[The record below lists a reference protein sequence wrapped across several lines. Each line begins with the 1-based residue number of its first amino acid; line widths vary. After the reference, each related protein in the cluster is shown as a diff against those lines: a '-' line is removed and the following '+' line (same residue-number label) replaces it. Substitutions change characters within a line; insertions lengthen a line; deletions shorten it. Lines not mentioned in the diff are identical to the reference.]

1 MGKLSTK
8 NVWGKVVLYLREQ
21 RQVALHVACG
31 DITDVQIDNDSLI
44 INIEDGMIY
53 NLLNDG
59 KRQIE
64 NALRWQG
71 LDLKVVINTKKVEL
85 SSAEKDI
92 LRLKELFG
100 DNLKILGGNDGIQ

>member
-1 MGKLSTK
+1 M
-8 NVWGKVVLYLREQ
+8 LYLKEHQ
-21 RQVALHVACG
+21 QVALHVACG
-31 DITDVQIDNDSLI
+31 DITEVQIENNELI

-71 LDLKVVINTKKVEL
+71 LDLNVVINIKKVEL
-85 SSAEKDI
+85 SPVQKDI
-92 LRLKELFG
+92 KKLQELFG
-100 DNLKILGGNDGIQ
+100 DNLKILGGNNGLQ

>member
-1 MGKLSTK
+1 MGKLSAK
-8 NVWGKVVLYLREQ
+8 NVWGKVVLYLREH

-31 DITDVQIDNDSLI
+31 DITDVQIDGDSLM

-71 LDLKVVINTKKVEL
+71 LDLKVVVNIKKTEL
-85 SSAEKDI
+85 SPDEKDI

>member
-1 MGKLSTK
+1 MGKLSAK
-8 NVWGKVVLYLREQ
+8 NVWGKTVLYLKEH

-31 DITDVQIDNDSLI
+31 DITDVQISGDSLI
-44 INIEDGMIY
+44 INIEDGMIF

-71 LDLKVVINTKKVEL
+71 LDLNVVVNIKKVEL
-85 SSAEKDI
+85 SPAEKDI
-92 LRLKELFG
+92 KKLKELFG
-100 DNLKILGGNDGIQ
+100 DNLKILGG

>member
-1 MGKLSTK
+1 M
-8 NVWGKVVLYLREQ
+8 LYLKEHQ
-21 RQVALHVACG
+21 QVALHVACG
-31 DITDVQIDNDSLI
+31 DITEVQIENNELL

-71 LDLKVVINTKKVEL
+71 LDLNVVINIKKVEL
-85 SSAEKDI
+85 SPVQKDI
-92 LRLKELFG
+92 KKLQELFG
-100 DNLKILGGNDGIQ
+100 DNLKILGGNNGLQ